1 MVNSSL
7 SIKTVLVV
15 DDERNVVSFLSEML
29 TLKGYTVYS
38 AEGAREAL
46 EICAEMT
53 GRLDLLLSD
62 VVMPYMNGKE
72 LASRISA
79 LSPGVIVLF
88 SSGYGENIISRH
100 GVVQAGI
107 NFIAKPYRPRE
118 LARKVRELLDQR
130 LTQPL
135 DQR

>member
-29 TLKGYTVYS
+29 TLKGYTVYP
-38 AEGAREAL
+38 AEGARAAL
-46 EICAEMT
+46 EVCAEMT

-72 LASRISA
+72 LAIRVSRM
-79 LSPGVIVLF
+79 
-88 SSGYGENIISRH
+88 
-100 GVVQAGI
+100 
-107 NFIAKPYRPRE
+107 RP
-118 LARKVRELLDQR
+118 
-130 LTQPL
+130 
-135 DQR
+135 